1 MIFYIIIIE
10 GFQRVIQLI
19 CVCYFH
25 LIKELKTYT
34 FKIHYFAAGVLYEN
48 LLLFLSQWAKIG
60 YASKNQPFNVCE
72 KSHGVPQGSL
82 VRPLIF
88 VIYANNVFPVTET

>member
-1 MIFYIIIIE
+1 MCLLFSPNK
-10 GFQRVIQLI
+10 R
-19 CVCYFH
+19 
-25 LIKELKTYT
+25 IKEFKKNITNTLNPDT

-48 LLLFLSQWAKIG
+48 LLLFLSQWAKTG